1 MLDIP
6 TAAAALKIPS
16 FIAFVDYS
24 DFEFANISA
33 TDLKS
38 KFFSFANSYAAI
50 NNAFIVTVF
59 VFFDVIERP
68 LRFISFWFPL
78 KSTIV
83 SADYFIL
90 VFYIDFISFLYS
102 FSTISDN
109 LLTVL
114 FIDSLITLFYYS
126 LTETLAPIYFFYL

>member
-38 KFFSFANSYAAI
+38 KFFSFANSFAYAAI

-68 LRFISFWFPL
+68 LRFISF
-78 KSTIV
+78 
-83 SADYFIL
+83 
-90 VFYIDFISFLYS
+90 
-102 FSTISDN
+102 
-109 LLTVL
+109 
-114 FIDSLITLFYYS
+114 
-126 LTETLAPIYFFYL
+126 